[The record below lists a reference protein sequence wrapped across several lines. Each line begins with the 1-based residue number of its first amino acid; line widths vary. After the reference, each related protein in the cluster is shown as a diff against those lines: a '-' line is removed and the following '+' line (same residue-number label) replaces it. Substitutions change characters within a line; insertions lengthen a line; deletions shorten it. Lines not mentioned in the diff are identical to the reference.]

1 MSRYPYHQELTVR
14 RDQEPPSH
22 AVSPGVVQVAPQC
35 IWDSMSSAPGL
46 STNRSSMPLDLHH
59 HCCRA
64 ALVIVEVVQKL
75 L

>member
-22 AVSPGVVQVAPQC
+22 AVSPGVVQVAP
-35 IWDSMSSAPGL
+35 SVYGLHVFGSGL
-46 STNRSSMPLDLHH
+46 STNRSSMPLDLRH